1 MAQSKRRASATWEGG
16 LQDGKGSLSA
26 TGGVLNNTPFSFK
39 TRFLS
44 EDGSAGTNPEELL
57 AAAHAG
63 CFTMATGATMGQQ
76 GIVPT
81 RLETK
86 SVLTMDMDT
95 LTITAIDLNITGTV
109 PGIDQAKFEE
119 IANEAKKNC
128 IISRA
133 LSPDI
138 TLTLTATLV

>member
-1 MAQSKRRASATWEGG
+1 MAQAKRRASATWEGS
-16 LQDGKGSLSA
+16 LQEGTGTVSA

-39 TRFLS
+39 TRFQS

-76 GIVPT
+76 GFTPT
-81 RLETK
+81 HLETHA
-86 SVLTMDMDT
+86 VLTMDMET
-95 LTITAIDLNITGTV
+95 LTITAVELTLTGSV
-109 PGIDQAKFEE
+109 PGMDQAKFEE
-119 IANEAKKNC
+119 IAQSAKQNC

-133 LSPDI
+133 LSPNI
-138 TLTLTATLV
+138 ALTLKATLA

>member
-1 MAQSKRRASATWEGG
+1 MAQAKRRASATWEGG
-16 LQDGKGSLSA
+16 LQEGTGTLSA

-39 TRFLS
+39 TRFAS

-63 CFTMATGATMGQQ
+63 CFTMATSATMGQQ

-95 LTITAIDLNITGTV
+95 LTVTAIELTLTGSV

-133 LSPDI
+133 LSPNI
-138 TLTLTATLV
+138 ELTLKATLS

>member
-1 MAQSKRRASATWEGG
+1 MAQAKRSASATWEGS
-16 LQDGKGSLSA
+16 LQEGTGTVSA

-39 TRFLS
+39 TRFQS

-76 GIVPT
+76 GFTPT
-81 RLETK
+81 HLDTK
-86 SVLTMDMDT
+86 AVLTMDMDT
-95 LTITAIDLNITGTV
+95 LTITAVELTLTGSV
-109 PGIDQAKFEE
+109 PGMDQAKFEE
-119 IANEAKKNC
+119 IANSAKQNC

-133 LSPDI
+133 LSPNI
-138 TLTLTATLV
+138 NLTLTATLM